1 MPGSPDQPP
10 SRSTDR
16 VPIDDLLSGGNP
28 RTLRNVDQVVETVL
42 ADPDRLQELTRCILA
57 SDDQVEDQVNSL
69 GRLKVRMRAGDALEK
84 VCRAQ
89 PPLIQPHVPLLLGE
103 MAQPCVQWHVA
114 QMLGR
119 FRLTTAQRRQA
130 ARLMDQNL
138 DESSD
143 WIVLDTSLD
152 TLAILARTDPAIVED
167 LCPRLRRQAHSHFKS
182 LANRARKLGIEFGP
196 GQGPPTAACEE
207 GQP

>member
-1 MPGSPDQPP
+1 
-10 SRSTDR
+10 

-42 ADPDRLQELTRCILA
+42 ADPDRLEELTRCLLD
-57 SDDQVEDQVNSL
+57 SDDQV
-69 GRLKVRMRAGDALEK
+69 VRMRAGDALEK

-89 PPLIQPHVPLLLGE
+89 PPLIQPHVRLLLGDLAKI
-103 MAQPCVQWHVA
+103 AQPSVQWHVA

-119 FRLTTAQRRQA
+119 VRLTTAQRRRA

-138 DESSD
+138 HESSD
-143 WIVLDTSLD
+143 WIVLNTSLD
-152 TLAILARTDPAIVED
+152 TLAILARADPAIVDD
-167 LCPRLRRQAHSHFKS
+167 LRPRLRRHAHSHFKS

-196 GQGPPTAACEE
+196 GQGPPNSSV
-207 GQP
+207 